1 MAKLNLLVAQ
11 GSGFNSQNNFDLSL
25 AIQNF
30 DTSSIPLSAV
40 RVISYAWLQ
49 ETNIGTQFTSGVN
62 SLGTFSQIS
71 SAVDPTNGLPQ
82 SGIVS
87 LNLTATSYRVFH
99 NIIDSTKIAPQLTLN
114 APNGQSSSIAVVAY
128 ANNNPTYFDI
138 ILDDVVPVP
147 GYTVSWFLPGNYNTY
162 TSSVSLTSSPSISIQ
177 KIPEYIRAKG
187 NKYDSQIIVS
197 WPNSPALIP
206 NGFALTG
213 TDVYL
218 QINPGLFPSS
228 FVTSAWYSSPNST
241 TLSNNPYFILQQFNG
256 SSWVN
261 VQEYT
266 DANTLDTLTGQLLT
280 DSNFIKLVNS
290 ATGNNNSVYISV
302 SGNNPI
308 SAGTFDS
315 GELYI
320 QSKGS
325 GSDNRRRSLIKFDT
339 SAIPSSATSIK
350 SAVLRIN
357 TNNLTNAWNYP
368 TTTGSVAVYQ
378 VSSSWVENQVTWG
391 QRNSSATWVTSGGD
405 YINSPALWI
414 GNSNLS
420 NSFTSSTSANQFWMD
435 FDVTNIVDNWR
446 QNPANNF
453 GFLVSLFD
461 SGNENNTSNISIG
474 FNSGRVSGS
483 GPIAAYPELL
493 ISYNSLNTSGPTPSA
508 TITSP
513 SASSVIFNPTF
524 TIQASTSISGGSVE
538 SVGAYY
544 RATNSVS
551 PYQFLGSLS
560 QTTLGNWQNTFT
572 SLVPGSY
579 DFIVRALSDLGNYG
593 QSDVST
599 ITFTTSPIITV
610 SSNALCHSGNI
621 IINGT
626 IDISNGSPTSGS
638 ISYVNS
644 YIPNDKKITCLLEDR
659 LNSGVVWVGTDGNG
673 LYRINRNTGSVI
685 GYTTANSSIAFQ
697 KISDISMDSLGFIW
711 IAYSGNGIGT
721 FNSKN
726 WSTQNSNDWYLF
738 TTSNSSLSAYPSNA
752 TDISDIYIDSNDTK
766 YIALTWNN
774 VNSVLSLSGATFTGQ
789 YVTKY
794 NPGIYPRKV
803 LTTSGNIF
811 VATSDNRISKYTS
824 GSWINYSLPTFQN
837 INDIAVD
844 TFGTLWLATDSGIA
858 TLSGS
863 TFIELKSSATPI
875 WPNGLNSGA
884 GHLSNVQAKSI
895 TITSANTKVIG
906 FSTNNNQYNGGVVE
920 FTGNNLGSVSSGWS
934 VLDVSNYSGML
945 SNNVNKTLVTSSDN
959 YLWVGTDVGLSVIN
973 TTPFSYTWQNFSNS
987 YVNAPVTISGNS
999 WFANVD
1005 SPVYGN
1011 TGYNVSFNYP
1021 GNVVYSSSFNVNTEQ
1036 QIDLSIV
1043 YPSSNLLTIQP
1054 NVSQKVLE
1062 YSVDN
1067 YADVSNGD
1075 VVNVYIKKSSSPN
1088 GPWNTYYAFN
1098 NSLDEKIYE
1107 NQISETF
1114 NYYQVLASNNNCSAV
1129 SSPFAVYATNQP
1141 VINFTPVSGNN
1152 YTNSIIKIFGN
1163 VSDLDFNNSITV
1175 NGITYTDSLQTV
1187 SFGYTSGG
1195 IYTSV
1200 GNATLGT
1207 LNGSSASF
1215 EFDWGSPIAGVNQL
1229 SAIATTKYGTTAIAS
1244 ISFNTVVSVPS
1255 VTILSPTSN
1264 QIIPKNSAFILSA
1277 STQYITNAVSAVNF
1291 YVQSAANGLI
1301 GSGTSAGN
1309 IWTKSLTPSATLT
1322 EGIYNLYAIATDI
1335 SGISA
1340 SANPVPF
1347 VVNTLPTLIQTSQL
1361 SSTFSGYYTYQAQVN
1376 DSNGN
1381 FNNRIDILS
1390 GASILYTGYANG
1402 FGNFTWNWTNPASGS
1417 FTLSAKVY
1425 DGSPTLSSDYT
1436 VTPLNFNL
1444 NSASISLTS
1453 QNFPS
1458 ALYQGNSIS
1467 PTVSVIT
1474 TNTVINLSANVL
1486 GNNISYVTFWRY
1498 KFDGVSNAFVRDTIL
1513 TTDYSNPY
1521 NATVQLPSS
1530 RYYTSSTQSQ
1540 YKFWGI
1546 LAEATSTN
1554 GTVLDSNLL
1563 QFYVKEQGISATLQ
1577 NSTCNNPIVF
1587 SGNFLDSNV
1596 ALNPGTSII
1605 DDSVSAVI
1613 YDGTH
1618 NTYLGKLSS
1627 GGTRSGENVPF
1638 SYSYSNPLSSVS
1650 AVKFYVQD
1658 SYGNSSS
1665 AFINYGLI
1673 NQTPYIKLLSST
1685 NYYAYD
1691 ISSQTFL
1698 ISAGT
1703 ISLSSTTSGY
1713 NLASTK
1719 YVASNSS
1726 GQTIVNAVNNSASFY
1741 IYANGDTTYIYSQVS
1756 NSGNC
1761 ISYSQGYSYVVYQ
1774 NVSAN
1779 ILPNNCASC
1788 YCNGTP
1794 LSISGNYT
1802 DLNFAN
1808 ENLIGTFGYSIS
1820 AKLYDN
1826 FNNLIQDITP
1836 QLSNIGD
1843 QQSWIVSWSV
1853 PTVGATSVY
1862 LKVTNNSGI
1871 VQTISQ
1877 NLSRQISQAPSITLS
1892 NPVNGGIY
1900 SQTTPINFNAT
1911 TSGSDIN
1918 AIKIYA
1924 NGNLLAVN
1932 QNNFNG
1938 TIYTWVGDKLPG
1950 NYSISAVVLTNGGCI
1965 SVASEQITIANG
1977 PVVNIINPVA
1987 NNYYNTGT
1995 ILSVNVDA
2003 KGNSPANVSAVS
2015 VIASPGISQSAT
2027 FQGGSIWSATL
2038 SALSN
2043 SVSAYGI
2050 SAIAYD
2056 TLGQSSIVSEKIFT
2070 GILPS
2075 ISASIS
2081 GTTSANTN
2089 FNKLFTVNVSGHSNT
2104 GGYISA
2110 SFLNVSGTIV
2120 NLTSVS
2126 LGVFSGNILAS
2137 QYLIP
2142 GQTNILTAYV
2152 VDSNGAMASQ
2162 NLYVYVNTFSG
2173 QTSYPVIEIIS
2184 VNPPG
2189 KATYQ
2194 ILPSR

>member
-1 MAKLNLLVAQ
+1 MSKLNLLVAQ
-11 GSGFNSQNNFDLSL
+11 GTGFNTQNNFDVSL

-30 DTSSIPLSAV
+30 DTSSVPLSAV
-40 RVISYAWLQ
+40 RVVSYAWLQ

-87 LNLTATSYRVFH
+87 INLTATSYRVFH
-99 NIIDSTKIAPQLTLN
+99 NIVDSNKIAPQLTLN
-114 APNGQSSSIAVVAY
+114 APNGQSSNIAVVAY

-228 FVTSAWYSSPNST
+228 FITSAWYSSPNST
-241 TLSNNPYFILQQFNG
+241 ILSNNPYFILQQFNG

-325 GSDNRRRSLIKFDT
+325 GSDARRRSLIKFDT
-339 SAIPSSATSIK
+339 SVIPSSATSIK
-350 SAVLRIN
+350 SAVLRLN

-391 QRNSSATWVTSGGD
+391 QRSSSANWVTSGGD

-435 FDVTNIVDNWR
+435 FDVTTIVDNWR

-461 SGNENNTSNISIG
+461 SGNENNASNISIG
-474 FNSGRVSGS
+474 FNSGRVSGF

-538 SVGAYY
+538 SVSAYY

-551 PYQFLGSLS
+551 PYQFLGSLF

-579 DFIVRALSDLGNYG
+579 DFIVRALSDLGNFG
-593 QSDVST
+593 QSLVDT
-599 ITFTTSPIITV
+599 IVFSTSPAITV
-610 SSNALCHSGNI
+610 TSNSICHPGNI
-621 IINGT
+621 TINGT
-626 IDISNGSPTSGS
+626 IDITNGPPTSGS
-638 ISYVNS
+638 LSYVNS
-644 YIPNDKKITCLLEDR
+644 YIPNNQKITSLIEDR

-673 LYRINRNTGSVI
+673 LYRVNRNTNSVT
-685 GYTTANSSIAFQ
+685 GFTTTNSNIAFQ
-697 KISDISMDSLGFIW
+697 NITHLSMDSLGFIW
-711 IAYSGNGIGT
+711 IAYSGNGVGT

-726 WSTQNSNDWYLF
+726 WATQTSNDWYLY
-738 TTSNSSLSAYPSNA
+738 TTANSSLSAYPINA
-752 TDISDIYIDSNDTK
+752 IDITSFSIDSNDVK
-766 YIALTWNN
+766 YFGLTWANI
-774 VNSVLSLSGATFTGQ
+774 NSVLSLSGATFTDQ

-794 NPGIYPRKV
+794 NIGIYPRKV
-803 LTTSGNIF
+803 LASSGTIF
-811 VATSDNRISKYTS
+811 VSTSDNRIFKYS
-824 GSWINYSLPTFQN
+824 AGSWTNYSLPTFQN
-837 INDIAVD
+837 INDFKID
-844 TFGTLWLATDSGIA
+844 SLGTVWVATDSGIA

-863 TFIELKSSATPI
+863 TFTELQSSATPI

-884 GHLSNVQAKSI
+884 GHLSNVQAKTIHI
-895 TITSANTKVIG
+895 TPTNTKVIG
-906 FSTNNNQYNGGVVE
+906 FSTANGVYNGGVVE
-920 FTGNNLGSVSSGWS
+920 YSGNNLTSVGSGWV
-934 VLDVSNYSGML
+934 VLDKSNYSGIL
-945 SNNVNKTLVTSSDN
+945 SNNVNKIIVTSSDN
-959 YLWVGTDVGLSVIN
+959 YLWVGTDVGVSVISN
-973 TTPFSYTWQNFSNS
+973 SPGSYTWQNFSNS
-987 YVNAPVTISGNS
+987 SINVPVTVAGNTWS
-999 WFANVD
+999 ANVT

-1021 GNVVYSSSFNVNTEQ
+1021 GNVVYTSSFNLNTEQ
-1036 QIDLSIV
+1036 QIGLSIV
-1043 YPSSNLLTIQP
+1043 YPNTNLLTIQP
-1054 NVSQKVLE
+1054 NISKKILE
-1062 YSVDN
+1062 YSVNN
-1067 YADVSNGD
+1067 YLDVSNGD
-1075 VVNVYIKKSSSPN
+1075 SVNVFVQKSGQPS
-1088 GPWNTYYAFN
+1088 GPWSSYYSYI
-1098 NSLDEKIYE
+1098 NSLDE
-1107 NQISETF
+1107 QIFETQIPGTF
-1114 NYYQVLASNNNCSAV
+1114 NYVRVAASNNNCSAT

-1141 VINFTPVSGNN
+1141 VINLTPVSGNN
-1152 YTNSIIKIFGN
+1152 FTNSIIKFFGN
-1163 VSDLDFNNSITV
+1163 VSDLDFSNPIIV
-1175 NGITYTDSLQTV
+1175 NGVSYKDSLTSV
-1187 SFGYTSGG
+1187 VFGYTSAGNF
-1195 IYTSV
+1195 ITV

-1207 LNGSSASF
+1207 LTGSSASF
-1215 EFDWGSPIAGVNQL
+1215 EFDWSSPIAGVNQL
-1229 SAIATTKYGTTAIAS
+1229 SAIATTNYGTSAIAS
-1244 ISFNTVVSVPS
+1244 ISFNTIVAVPS
-1255 VTILSPTSN
+1255 VTILSPIVN
-1264 QIIPKNSAFILSA
+1264 QIIPLNSPFILSA
-1277 STQYITNAVSAVNF
+1277 STQYITNPVSAVNF
-1291 YVQSAANGLI
+1291 YIQSATNGLI

-1309 IWTKSLTPSATLT
+1309 IWTRSLTPSATLSA
-1322 EGIYNLYAIATDI
+1322 GLYNLYAIASDI
-1335 SGISA
+1335 SGVSA

-1347 VVNTLPTLIQTSQL
+1347 VVNTPPTLIQISPL
-1361 SSTFSGYYTYQAQVN
+1361 SSTFSGSYPYQAQVN
-1376 DSNGN
+1376 DVNGTY
-1381 FNNRIDILS
+1381 NNRVDILS
-1390 GASILYTGYANG
+1390 GASILFSGYANG
-1402 FGNFTWNWTNPASGS
+1402 FGNFTWNWSNPASGT

-1425 DGSPTLSSDYT
+1425 DGSPSLSSDYT

-1453 QNFPS
+1453 QTFPGAS
-1458 ALYQGNSIS
+1458 FQGSLIS
-1467 PTVSVIT
+1467 PKVNVIT
-1474 TNTVINLSANVL
+1474 TSTNINLSANVI
-1486 GNNISYVTFWRY
+1486 GSNISNVVFWRY
-1498 KFDGVSNAFVRDTIL
+1498 KFDPVANAFVRDSVL
-1513 TTDYSNPY
+1513 STDVTSPY

-1554 GTVLDSNLL
+1554 GTVIDSNLL
-1563 QFYVKEQGISATLQ
+1563 QFYVKEQGISASIQ
-1577 NSTCNNPIVF
+1577 NSTCSNPIVF
-1587 SGNFLDSNV
+1587 SGNFLDSDV
-1596 ALNPGTSII
+1596 AVNPSSAII
-1605 DDSVSAVI
+1605 DNSVSAVI

-1618 NTYLGKLSS
+1618 NTYLGNLSS
-1627 GGTRSGENVPF
+1627 GGTRPNELVPF
-1638 SYSYSNPLSSVS
+1638 TYSYSNPSSSVS

-1658 SYGNSSS
+1658 SYGIVSS
-1665 AFINYGLI
+1665 AVINYGLI
-1673 NQTPYIKLLSST
+1673 NQVPYINLLSST
-1685 NYYAYD
+1685 NYYSY
-1691 ISSQTFL
+1691 SPLFQTFL

-1703 ISLSSTTSGY
+1703 ISLSSTISGA
-1713 NLASTK
+1713 NIASVQ
-1719 YVASNSS
+1719 YVVANSL
-1726 GQTIVNAVNNSASFY
+1726 GQTILSSVNNSASFY
-1741 IYANGDTTYIYSQVS
+1741 ISASNDTTTIYSQIT

-1761 ISYSQGYSYVVYQ
+1761 VNYSTVYSYIVYQ

-1802 DLNFAN
+1802 DFNYNNA
-1808 ENLIGTFGYSIS
+1808 NLIGTFGYSVS

-1836 QLSNIGD
+1836 QLSNVGTS
-1843 QQSWIVSWSV
+1843 QPWIVSWSI

-1862 LKVTNNSGI
+1862 LKVTNGTGAT
-1871 VQTISQ
+1871 QTISQ
-1877 NLSRQISQAPSITLS
+1877 NLPRQISQAPTIVINS
-1892 NPVNGGIY
+1892 PVNGAIY
-1900 SQTTPINFNAT
+1900 SQTTPINFNVS
-1911 TSGSDIN
+1911 TSGDDIN
-1918 AIKIYA
+1918 AVKIYS
-1924 NGNLLAVN
+1924 NGNLLAVS
-1932 QNNFNG
+1932 QFNYNG
-1938 TIYTWVGDKLPG
+1938 NIYSWLGEKLPG
-1950 NYSISAVVLTNGGCI
+1950 IYSVSAVVLTNGGC
-1965 SVASEQITIANG
+1965 VAVSSDTITISNG
-1977 PVVNIINPVA
+1977 PVVNIITPVA
-1987 NNYYNTGT
+1987 NSYYNAGT
-1995 ILSVNVDA
+1995 ILSVTVDA
-2003 KGNSPANVSAVS
+2003 KANLPANVSAVS

-2043 SVSAYGI
+2043 SISAYSI

-2056 TLGQSSIVSEKIFT
+2056 TLGQSTTVSEKFFT

-2089 FNKLFTVNVSGHSNT
+2089 FNQMFTVNVSGYSNT
-2104 GGYISA
+2104 
-2110 SFLNVSGTIV
+2110 SGTLVASYLNISGTV
-2120 NLTSVS
+2120 VGLTSSS
-2126 LGVFSGNILAS
+2126 LNNFSGNILAS

-2142 GQTNILTAYV
+2142 GQTNTIVAYV
-2152 VDSNGAMASQ
+2152 VDSNGAIASQ